1 MDTTLTV
8 RLDTQLKDDAER
20 TLDSLGL
27 SMSSAIR
34 VFLTHVVAQKAL
46 PFPVQAAPVQAA
58 AEVQEQLDVP
68 LHVHIE
74 VMLEEIVVISA
85 RLQQMEQAEQAPEKR
100 KELREIGKAVRAM
113 RFQFDPYNEVEVRAM
128 VRKISQYATPVK
140 ALQDLR
146 RQPLPDS
153 ERQRITQQWAARVQ
167 RLDREGVP
175 AMVREGVKSEQSRFT
190 ALQQQGRAAR

>member
-8 RLDTQLKDDAER
+8 RLDTQLKDEAER

-46 PFPVQAAPVQAA
+46 PFPVQAAPVQAVA
-58 AEVQEQLDVP
+58 DGQEPLDVP

-74 VMLEEIVVISA
+74 VMLDEIAVISG

-113 RFQFDPYNEVEVRAM
+113 RFQFDPYNQVEAMTM
-128 VRKISQYATPVK
+128 VRKISQYAK
-140 ALQDLR
+140 AMQSAQ
-146 RQPLPDS
+146 QPTN
-153 ERQRITQQWAARVQ
+153 QAAR
-167 RLDREGVP
+167 
-175 AMVREGVKSEQSRFT
+175 A
-190 ALQQQGRAAR
+190 

>member
-8 RLDTQLKDDAER
+8 RLDTQLKDEAER

-46 PFPVQAAPVQAA
+46 PFPVQAAQVQAA
-58 AEVQEQLDVP
+58 DGQEPLNVP

-74 VMLEEIVVISA
+74 VMLEEIAVISA
-85 RLQQMEQAEQAPEKR
+85 RLQQMEQAEQSPEKR

-113 RFQFDPYNEVEVRAM
+113 RFQFDPYNEGEVMSM
-128 VRKISQYATPVK
+128 VRKISQYAK
-140 ALQDLR
+140 AM
-146 RQPLPDS
+146 QPAELH
-153 ERQRITQQWAARVQ
+153 AR
-167 RLDREGVP
+167 
-175 AMVREGVKSEQSRFT
+175 S
-190 ALQQQGRAAR
+190 

>member
-8 RLDTQLKDDAER
+8 RLDTQLKDEAER

-58 AEVQEQLDVP
+58 SDGREHVNVP

-74 VMLEEIVVISA
+74 VMLEEIALISA
-85 RLQQMEQAEQAPEKR
+85 RLQQMEQAEQFPEKR
-100 KELREIGKAVRAM
+100 KELRDIGKAVRAM
-113 RFQFDPYNEVEVRAM
+113 RFQFDPYNETEVMAT
-128 VRKISQYATPVK
+128 VRKISQYAR
-140 ALQDLR
+140 AM
-146 RQPLPDS
+146 QPA
-153 ERQRITQQWAARVQ
+153 QMQAR
-167 RLDREGVP
+167 G
-175 AMVREGVKSEQSRFT
+175 
-190 ALQQQGRAAR
+190 